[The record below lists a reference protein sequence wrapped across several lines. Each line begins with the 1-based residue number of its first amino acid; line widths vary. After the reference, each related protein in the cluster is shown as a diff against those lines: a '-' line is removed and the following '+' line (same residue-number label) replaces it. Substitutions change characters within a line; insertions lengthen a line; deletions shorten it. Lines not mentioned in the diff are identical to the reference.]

1 MAAGNDNQQQNNN
14 QLEQSRKI
22 AGTNVAYTGM
32 IVKLGEFEYTTMG
45 GGIEGDRQQLEPLD
59 TNTPELNIET
69 NSNQNLPQD
78 NINPMPTSETSD
90 NTNPVT
96 RTFVSRVT
104 YYRQDGTTVAR
115 GTNLHQHQDGTIML
129 GHDPNNMG
137 AIVTTTN
144 PNPPIGSGNG
154 GSGNTTPGGPRNN
167 NNQMNQGGGGSY

>member
-1 MAAGNDNQQQNNN
+1 MAEG
-14 QLEQSRKI
+14 RKI

-32 IVKLGEFEYTTMG
+32 VVKLGEFEYTTVG

-96 RTFVSRVT
+96 STFNSTVV
-104 YYRQDGTTVAR
+104 YYRAVSGNGVPIGTMMHR
-115 GTNLHQHQDGTIML
+115 HQDGTIMV
-129 GHDPNNMG
+129 GNHNDPNYDMNNPDNV
-137 AIVTTTN
+137 VTTTN

>member
-1 MAAGNDNQQQNNN
+1 MAAQYKIYGTGEMYSGLTVDVGGYMYTTEGGALEGDSVQLIAGGGSNPNINQNN
-14 QLEQSRKI
+14 
-22 AGTNVAYTGM
+22 
-32 IVKLGEFEYTTMG
+32 
-45 GGIEGDRQQLEPLD
+45 
-59 TNTPELNIET
+59 
-69 NSNQNLPQD
+69 
-78 NINPMPTSETSD
+78 
-90 NTNPVT
+90 NPVT